1 MNKKN
6 GKRTIWICGIAVLI
20 SIVAICVCIFMFLS
34 YIRGFREVADADSYD
49 KYYVMITKDRKSSFW
64 QSVYQGAYRR
74 GLEENVYVDLLG
86 ENLSENYSRE
96 DLMRIAISSGV
107 DGIFVESD
115 ESGELTELIDEA
127 VDRDIPVVTLY
138 GDNTHS
144 KRCSFVGVGSYNLG
158 REYGR
163 QVLKI
168 ARENT
173 WENRV
178 IRVAIVMNAYAMDT
192 GQNIIS
198 SGIQDAIEQEK
209 TEATDFSV
217 SYITVDDTNTFS
229 VEESIRDIFMEERLP
244 DIIICLNELNTTCV
258 YQAVVDYNQVGQ
270 ISILGYYDSD
280 TIINAIDRNVV
291 NATISIDTE
300 QMGGF
305 CVEALTEY
313 YLLGNTSQY
322 FTADV
327 TLIDKSNVAQ
337 YLEGGDEDE
346 N

>member
-1 MNKKN
+1 MIDQATIQKIFDAADIYEVVSDFVSLKKRGVN
-6 GKRTIWICGIAVLI
+6 YLGLCPFHNEKTGSFTVSPAKGIYKCFGCGKGGNAVNFI
-20 SIVAICVCIFMFLS
+20 MEHEQMS
-34 YIRGFREVADADSYD
+34 YVEAL
-49 KYYVMITKDRKSSFW
+49 KYLAEKYHIPV
-64 QSVYQGAYRR
+64 
-74 GLEENVYVDLLG
+74 EEK
-86 ENLSENYSRE
+86 
-96 DLMRIAISSGV
+96 
-107 DGIFVESD
+107 
-115 ESGELTELIDEA
+115 ELTEEQKKEKSEEKGEIQVA
-127 VDRDIPVVTLY
+127 VLT
-138 GDNTHS
+138 
-144 KRCSFVGVGSYNLG
+144 
-158 REYGR
+158 
-163 QVLKI
+163 
-168 ARENT
+168 
-173 WENRV
+173 
-178 IRVAIVMNAYAMDT
+178 NAYTMNS
-192 GQNIIS
+192 GQNIIY

-209 TEATDFSV
+209 TGETKFSV